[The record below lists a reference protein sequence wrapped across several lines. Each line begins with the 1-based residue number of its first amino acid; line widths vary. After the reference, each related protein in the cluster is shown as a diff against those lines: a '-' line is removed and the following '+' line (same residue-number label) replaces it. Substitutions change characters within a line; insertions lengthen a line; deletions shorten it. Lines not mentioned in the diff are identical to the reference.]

1 MDHAPRIAATVPF
14 IAVQTTALLQQGVP
28 RASCR
33 LTTIDSIR
41 ARIKELKA
49 IRHVNTHLSSRQL
62 ADLAKLEHLKAQY
75 ERFQSCGLL
84 EPLPPISIP
93 PGSVDPLFLE
103 APVSAAG
110 PLQAVSSSPGVR
122 EGPGFLEVAMG
133 QRREGPGFLEVEM
146 GQRREGP
153 GFLEVAMGQ
162 RREGPGFLEVEMGQ
176 RREGPGFLE
185 VAMGQRREVAV
196 MGQRNVAELQPNP
209 TSGDVEMTMQVQAV
223 LPPADDQRGGVRFQA
238 IEPPPVDVARFQAAN
253 QPVVDQRN
261 VERFLAAGNTSVVIT
276 PRPRRNASAP
286 VVRPDKP
293 GSRDKQAKKKVQ
305 VTVRP
310 LLNHPSADKSVRLH
324 ILQLPTVAKRF
335 KTPEYLAKEKEAAQA
350 ALRRSKP
357 KAPMSTPAMVPQV
370 MIGLFDTII

>member
-110 PLQAVSSSPGVR
+110 PLQAVSSSPGV
-122 EGPGFLEVAMG
+122 
-133 QRREGPGFLEVEM
+133 
-146 GQRREGP
+146 REGP

>member
-110 PLQAVSSSPGVR
+110 PLQAVPGSHEVGG
-122 EGPGFLEVAMG
+122 GPGFLEVAMG
-133 QRREGPGFLEVEM
+133 QRREGPGC
-146 GQRREGP
+146 
-153 GFLEVAMGQ
+153 LEVAMGQ
-162 RREGPGFLEVEMGQ
+162 RDTTT
-176 RREGPGFLE
+176 
-185 VAMGQRREVAV
+185 
-196 MGQRNVAELQPNP
+196 LQPDS

-223 LPPADDQRGGVRFQA
+223 LPPADVQRGVVRFQA
-238 IEPPPVDVARFQAAN
+238 LEPPPVDVARFQAAN

>member
-110 PLQAVSSSPGVR
+110 PLQAVSSSPGV
-122 EGPGFLEVAMG
+122 
-133 QRREGPGFLEVEM
+133 
-146 GQRREGP
+146 
-153 GFLEVAMGQ
+153 
-162 RREGPGFLEVEMGQ
+162 
-176 RREGPGFLE
+176 REGPGFLE

>member
-28 RASCR
+28 HASCR

-93 PGSVDPLFLE
+93 SGSVDPLFLE

-110 PLQAVSSSPGVR
+110 QPQAVPGSH
-122 EGPGFLEVAMG
+122 EVGGGTVA
-133 QRREGPGFLEVEM
+133 M

-162 RREGPGFLEVEMGQ
+162 RREGPGFLEV
-176 RREGPGFLE
+176 
-185 VAMGQRREVAV
+185 AMGQRD
-196 MGQRNVAELQPNP
+196 VAELQPNP
-209 TSGDVEMTMQVQAV
+209 TSGDVEMTTPVQAV
-223 LPPADDQRGGVRFQA
+223 LPPADVQRG
-238 IEPPPVDVARFQAAN
+238 VARFQAAN

-293 GSRDKQAKKKVQ
+293 ESRDKQAKKKVQ
-305 VTVRP
+305 VTVLP
-310 LLNHPSADKSVRLH
+310 LLEDESAKTIEDESTEKSVRVIVRDLA
-324 ILQLPTVAKRF
+324 LVAKRF
-335 KTPEYLAKEKEAAQA
+335 KTPEYLAKEKAAAQA
-350 ALRRSKP
+350 VKRRSK
-357 KAPMSTPAMVPQV
+357 ARAVMSTPAMVPQV
-370 MIGLFDTII
+370 MIDLFNILFEDPTCNERACFSRRAGWAASHMILCGRATFASTGSCTRRTRSRL

>member
-1 MDHAPRIAATVPF
+1 
-14 IAVQTTALLQQGVP
+14 
-28 RASCR
+28 

-62 ADLAKLEHLKAQY
+62 ADLAKLENLKAQY

-93 PGSVDPLFLE
+93 SGSVDPLFLE

-133 QRREGPGFLEVEM
+133 QR
-146 GQRREGP
+146 
-153 GFLEVAMGQ
+153 
-162 RREGPGFLEVEMGQ
+162 
-176 RREGPGFLE
+176 
-185 VAMGQRREVAV
+185 
-196 MGQRNVAELQPNP
+196 NVAELQPNP
-209 TSGDVEMTMQVQAV
+209 TSGDVEMTPVQAV
-223 LPPADDQRGGVRFQA
+223 LPPADVQRGVVRFQA
-238 IEPPPVDVARFQAAN
+238 VEPPPVDVARFQAAN

-261 VERFLAAGNTSVVIT
+261 VERFLAAGSTSVVIT

-293 GSRDKQAKKKVQ
+293 ESRDKQAKKKAQ

-310 LLNHPSADKSVRLH
+310 LLNHSSADKSVRLH
-324 ILQLPTVAKRF
+324 ILQLPAVAKRL
-335 KTPEYLAKEKEAAQA
+335 KTPEFLAKEKAAAQA
-350 ALRRSKP
+350 VERRSK
-357 KAPMSTPAMVPQV
+357 ARALMSTPAMVPQV
-370 MIGLFDTII
+370 MIDLFNILFEDSTCNEHACFSRRAGWAASHMILCGRATFASTGSCTRRTHSRL